1 MDVNSDSQPVRSPSL
16 EDFHRN
22 IKGPPP
28 PPNAIQEITPQKNFP
43 LFTKTQV
50 QKEHHIAMGKVK
62 RDAVT
67 LEFSQADL
75 GEGIAEAI
83 LVKAPTRG
91 AGGPPFGLD
100 VKLLLVDFWVLNPVG
115 LMCSLHI

>member
-1 MDVNSDSQPVRSPSL
+1 
-16 EDFHRN
+16 
-22 IKGPPP
+22 
-28 PPNAIQEITPQKNFP
+28 
-43 LFTKTQV
+43 
-50 QKEHHIAMGKVK
+50 MGKVK

-91 AGGPPFGLD
+91 AGGAAL
-100 VKLLLVDFWVLNPVG
+100 WVGCEASVG
-115 LMCSLHI
+115 